1 MRVTSSLIART
12 NLENIQRLESRLFE
26 QNQQVASGKKVDQA
40 SDDPTGS
47 AKLVRLRDEM
57 SRINQFKR
65 NIIQARVQVSSTADA
80 LNSVTNLINSAR
92 ATATQGL
99 SDTSTDDR
107 EILARELEATLD
119 ELISVSSTSV
129 DGKMLFSGSQISIE
143 PLALVG
149 GVYVDQGDDQALMV
163 QISDNR
169 SIQINATSSEVF
181 TDPSA
186 DLVNS
191 IQQLADALRVEDTAT
206 ATQILDTINSAADG
220 VELVRARISRALG
233 DLDDANQQLDQ
244 QMITL
249 TSEVSGIE
257 DADLAKAISDS
268 ALTESALSATLS
280 VAGQRQLSLFDV
292 IG

>member
-191 IQQLADALRVEDTAT
+191 IQQLADALRVDDTAT